1 MDHDIEEHHP
11 ATSTY
16 LKIFVILSVLTLI
29 EFGVFYLDLD
39 SALMTWIIFAL
50 SFAKFVLVVGFYMH
64 LKMDDWRF
72 RVFFVAP
79 IIIMILILVV
89 LLALFANLTR

>member
-1 MDHDIEEHHP
+1 MAHDIEEHHP

-16 LKIFVILSVLTLI
+16 LKIFVILSVMTLI
-29 EFGVFYLDLD
+29 EFGVFYLDLN

-50 SFAKFVLVVGFYMH
+50 SLIKFVLVVGFYMH

-72 RVFFVAP
+72 RVLFVAP
-79 IIIMILILVV
+79 FIIMILIMIV
-89 LLALFANLTR
+89 LLALFSNLTR

>member
-1 MDHDIEEHHP
+1 MAHDFEEHHP
-11 ATSTY
+11 STFPN
-16 LKIFVILSVLTLI
+16 LKIFIILSVMTLI

-72 RVFFVAP
+72 RVLFVAP
-79 IIIMILILVV
+79 FIIMISILVV
-89 LLALFANLTR
+89 LLALFSNLTR

>member
-1 MDHDIEEHHP
+1 MAHDFEEHHP
-11 ATSTY
+11 STFTY
-16 LKIFVILSVLTLI
+16 LKIFIILSVMTLI

-72 RVFFVAP
+72 RVLFVAP
-79 IIIMILILVV
+79 FIIMIFILVV
-89 LLALFANLTR
+89 LLALFSNLTR